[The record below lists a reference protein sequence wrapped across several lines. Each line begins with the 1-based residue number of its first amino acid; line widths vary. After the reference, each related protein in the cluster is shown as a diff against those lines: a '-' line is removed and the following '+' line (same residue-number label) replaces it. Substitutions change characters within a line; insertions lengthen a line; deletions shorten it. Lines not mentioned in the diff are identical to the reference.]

1 MALRGLSVITYKAA
15 ASLPNRQTEGL
26 RGAKV
31 RLSSGESR
39 FRTESSLNGYF
50 FGVCVVCL
58 WLASAIAEG
67 AD

>member
-1 MALRGLSVITYKAA
+1 MAVRGLSVITYKAA

-39 FRTESSLNGYF
+39 FLTEGSY
-50 FGVCVVCL
+50 
-58 WLASAIAEG
+58 AIVYDVPKKLRGESVEPKVR
-67 AD
+67 